1 MAKLGSNFDFTGSLG
16 PVSAY
21 KMRGVE
27 GTVLRRKGGASKEKI
42 KTSPRMEGTR
52 RGNSEFGGRAT
63 AGKWIRLLLHRQT
76 PMADYNVTG
85 AINALMM
92 PIQKLDTVHPLGQR
106 DVAISKNPWLLEGFS
121 LNKEKGFDS
130 FVRNPLTWSVSRESL
145 SARIELPA
153 LLPGINLLAA
163 DKYPMYSIVA
173 SLGIVPD
180 FFYAPHGFQPSSR
193 EYSQGNPGVFSD
205 VNTDW
210 YPTLQGSPAMPLELK
225 LSGTPP
231 DQSFSLLLSIGIR
244 FGVMINANTVQ
255 QVKHEGAAKI
265 LGMG

>member
-1 MAKLGSNFDFTGSLG
+1 MAKLGSNFDFIGSLG
-16 PVSAY
+16 PISAY

-27 GTVLRRKGGASKEKI
+27 GIVVRKKGGASKEKV
-42 KTSPRMEGTR
+42 KNSPRMEGTR

-63 AGKWIRLLLHRQT
+63 AGKWIRSVLFRQLQ
-76 PMADYNVTG
+76 MADYNVTG
-85 AINALMM
+85 AINSLMT

-130 FVRNPLTWSVSRESL
+130 FIRNPLTWSVSREAL

-153 LLPGINLLAA
+153 LLPGINLLAT
-163 DKYPMYSIVA
+163 DKYPMFGIVA
-173 SLGIVPD
+173 SLGMVPD
-180 FFYAPHGFQPSSR
+180 FFYSAHGFQPSSR
-193 EYSQGNPGVFSD
+193 DYSPNHGIMSTVDTGWF
-205 VNTDW
+205 
-210 YPTLQGSPAMPLELK
+210 PTLQGSPAMPLELT
-225 LSGTPP
+225 LSTTPP

-244 FGVMINANTVQ
+244 FGAMINANTVQ
-255 QVKHEGAAKI
+255 QVKQVGAAKI